1 MRYIS
6 FALILF
12 LAILVSYPS
21 CKKEEKKEA
30 KKAEVEDEVKVVS
43 EKELEP
49 LPPEKILNPIESIKE
64 LDRKIESYKTGNNL
78 TPEEVEA
85 NRKLKK
91 DIIRGTFDL
100 YELCKLALDI
110 HWNDLKNKER
120 NHFVDLMTN
129 LLEKKAIF
137 SKEQVKGE
145 SKGYRIAYNKQEFLD
160 PEMKTSRVFTKI
172 FIPSQKIDL
181 DINYKLTL
189 SPYGWK
195 IFDVIVDEASLV
207 ENYKFQFD
215 TIIRKHGYP
224 ELVAR
229 MEKKLGEMK

>member
-1 MRYIS
+1 MRHIS

-12 LAILVSYPS
+12 LTILTGFSS
-21 CKKEEKKEA
+21 CEKKDEGVSE
-30 KKAEVEDEVKVVS
+30 KDVEGEVSAVS
-43 EKELEP
+43 EKEPEP
-49 LPPEKILNPIESIKE
+49 LPPDKILSPIDSIKE
-64 LDRKIESYKTGNNL
+64 LDLKIESYKTGGNL
-78 TPEEVEA
+78 TLEEVEA
-85 NRKLKK
+85 NKKLKR

-100 YELCKLALDI
+100 YELCKLALDV
-110 HWNDLKNKER
+110 HWNDLSDKDQNY
-120 NHFVDLMTN
+120 FVELMTN

-160 PEMKTSRVFTKI
+160 SEKKTAEVFTKI
-172 FIPSQKIDL
+172 FVPSQKIDL

-189 SPYGWK
+189 SPYGWN

-229 MEKKLGEMK
+229 MEKKLKEMK